1 MPSIVTTQYHHSA
14 TENVVIIGFTILTS
28 ALIAG
33 GVCAFLIIYGVR
45 QYRLDPL
52 QITIFLPAIYV
63 LFAVVSSTPTQ
74 SIIEE
79 MFFGMPILMLVG
91 ISQMQDWSLAR
102 KTKVAIGVWLFHGF
116 YDYHHHWL
124 VINDGVPSWYASF
137 CLLVDMLVAL
147 YLFTSYQQTKEA

>member
-1 MPSIVTTQYHHSA
+1 ML
-14 TENVVIIGFTILTS
+14 GFTISTP
-28 ALIAG
+28 ALFAG
-33 GVCAFLIIYGVR
+33 MFCAFLIIFSMR

-63 LFAVVSSTPTQ
+63 LLALGSTTPTQ

-91 ISQMQDWSLAR
+91 ISQMQDWSLER
-102 KTKVAIGVWLFHGF
+102 KKKVAIAVWLFHGF

-124 VINDGVPSWYASF
+124 VINDGVPSWYAPF
-137 CLLVDMLVAL
+137 CLVVDMLVAL
-147 YLFTSYQQTKEA
+147 YQFIPYQQKDANQE

>member
-1 MPSIVTTQYHHSA
+1 MEGLGLLNPVLVAS
-14 TENVVIIGFTILTS
+14 L
-28 ALIAG
+28 L
-33 GVCAFLIIYGVR
+33 CAFLIIVSLR
-45 QYRLDPL
+45 QYKLDPL

-91 ISQMQDWSLAR
+91 ISQMQEWNISR

-124 VINDGVPSWYASF
+124 VVNDGVPSWYASF
-137 CLLVDMLVAL
+137 CLLVDVIVAL
-147 YLFTSYQQTKEA
+147 YLFIFYKQSQIE